1 MEFALGNALA
11 SNDNNSNRDNCG
23 YINSNY
29 SICIK
34 GMVNYLWCFV
44 QGSSSSLVFS
54 EYVVMIKCPFP

>member
-29 SICIK
+29 SIYIK

-44 QGSSSSLVFS
+44 QESSSFLVFN
-54 EYVVMIKCPFP
+54 EFVVMIKCPFP